1 MTETAP
7 AAPSAAP
14 PDALAAAR
22 QILTSEPTFAN
33 MTHIIQTLAAAV
45 VSQGEQLAAA
55 AEKEAARAASEAAAQ
70 AARVKESEE
79 LQTALKRVA
88 ELEDRVRVLDG
99 KTQSRRPSVVAREGA
114 AAAAAASAAASAAA
128 DSSAN
133 RCSARCRRPSTSA
146 APPPRRGRRRSHRCR
161 PT

>member
-1 MTETAP
+1 MTDVAP
-7 AAPSAAP
+7 AAPSNPP

-70 AARVKESEE
+70 AAREKESEE
-79 LQTALKRVA
+79 
-88 ELEDRVRVLDG
+88 
-99 KTQSRRPSVVAREGA
+99 
-114 AAAAAASAAASAAA
+114 
-128 DSSAN
+128 
-133 RCSARCRRPSTSA
+133 
-146 APPPRRGRRRSHRCR
+146 
-161 PT
+161 